1 MSEEASADRAF
12 IARATRIAI
21 ITVAILVS
29 LFAVLYVLKGALTP
43 LAVAFAIAY
52 FIDPIVVRLK
62 SWGVPRSVGVLVPLL
77 GAVSL
82 LVLFALVVVP
92 AIVSQFGE
100 LAENLP
106 RYWAAALAWLIPQVE
121 SFGVSVPDTWTEAF
135 HEVRSRFDL
144 SRLGGLA
151 TTLLGRIAGGIGS
164 VLGLVVIPVI
174 TFYML
179 AEFPAVKAG
188 MVTMI
193 PPRYR
198 EDVLARWRKVDALLA
213 GFVRGQLTVCLLLGV
228 LYAVG
233 FWLLD
238 VPMAMLIGLVAGL
251 VAFIPYVGSAT
262 ALVLAALLCLFEHGL
277 GLRLIGV
284 GVWYAVVQNLEGF
297 VLTPRI
303 VGGSIGMHPMTV
315 IVALL
320 IGGNLLGFLG
330 LIVAVP
336 AAAIVQVFVREA
348 VDYYRESE
356 LYTGDGPASGS

>member
-1 MSEEASADRAF
+1 MSEEARADRAF

-21 ITVAILVS
+21 IALAVLLV

-43 LAVAFAIAY
+43 LAVSFALAY
-52 FIDPIVVRLK
+52 FIDPTVVRLK
-62 SWGVPRSVGVLVPLL
+62 SWGVPRSVGVLVPLF
-77 GAVSL
+77 GSVSL
-82 LVLFALVVVP
+82 IVLFALVVIP
-92 AIVSQFGE
+92 AIISQFGE
-100 LAENLP
+100 LSENLP
-106 RYWAAALAWLIPQVE
+106 RYWTAALAWLIPQIE
-121 SFGVSVPDTWTEAF
+121 SLGVPVPDTWTEAF
-135 HEVRSRFDL
+135 HEVQSRFDL
-144 SRLGGLA
+144 SRLGALA
-151 TTLLGRIAGGIGS
+151 TTLLGRIVGGVGS
-164 VLGLVVIPVI
+164 VLGLIVIPVI

-179 AEFPAVKAG
+179 AEFPKVKAG
-188 MVTMI
+188 MVSMV

-198 EDVLARWRKVDALLA
+198 EDVLSRWRKVDALLA
-213 GFVRGQLTVCLLLGV
+213 GFVRGQLTVCVLLGV

-238 VPMAMLIGLVAGL
+238 VPMAMLIGLVAGAI
-251 VAFIPYVGSAT
+251 AFIPYVGSAT
-262 ALVLAALLCLFEHGL
+262 ALVMAAALCLFEHGV
-277 GLRLIGV
+277 GLRLLGV
-284 GVWYAVVQNLEGF
+284 GVWYAFVQNLEGF

-348 VDYYRESE
+348 IDYYRSTE
-356 LYTGDGPASGS
+356 LYAGVGPPSSP